1 MKKYVIIFCL
11 VTAVL
16 IAQFWLVNV
25 RVAKAPTDGLACTQE
40 AKLCPDGSAVGRTG
54 PNCKF
59 AECPLDLPTSLE
71 AHIDQEIG
79 TLGIR
84 IVPMAVLEDSRCPID
99 VTCIQAGTVRV
110 RARFITSLGESTQ
123 EFKLNQATTTEVE
136 KVTLTEVLPLP
147 KAGVKIKNS
156 EYLFTFEVAKR
167 EDVVVPSSGSGVR
180 GTVLLGPTCPVMRDP
195 PDPACAE
202 KPYAT
207 AIEVYRAG
215 SKSPFVIGNSDT
227 SGAFEFSLP
236 PGAYTLSAKGGAM
249 LPRCTETKVTV
260 VPKSYATTSISCDTG
275 IR

>member
-1 MKKYVIIFCL
+1 MKKYVIIFGL
-11 VTAVL
+11 VTAAI

-25 RVAKAPTDGLACTQE
+25 RIAQAPTDGLACTEE

-54 PNCKF
+54 PNCEF
-59 AECPLDLPTSLE
+59 AECPLNLPISLE
-71 AHIDQEIG
+71 AHIGQEVSS
-79 TLGIR
+79 LGVR
-84 IVPMAVLEDSRCPID
+84 IVPTVVLEDSRCPID

-110 RARFITSLGESTQ
+110 RARLISSLGESTQ
-123 EFKLNQATTTEVE
+123 EFKLNQSTTTEAE
-136 KVTLTEVLPLP
+136 KVTLTEVLPYP
-147 KAGVKIKNS
+147 KAGVKIKKS
-156 EYLFTFEVAKR
+156 DYLFTFEVVKR

-207 AIEVYRAG
+207 AIVVYRAD
-215 SKSPFVIGNSDT
+215 SQSPFVIGNSDT

-260 VPKSYATTSISCDTG
+260 VSKTYLTTTIPCDTG